1 MSLPNTTAQGAT
13 NMGDIVANYKEIYGE
28 FKDLVPAELKM
39 CELVKFEAGQKQ
51 MGNEFHEPV
60 VLSMEGGVT
69 YGGTE
74 GSVYD
79 LNKYVALSIK
89 DAKVKSV
96 EMVLRSAISVAAVSR
111 SASDKNSFKRALT
124 LLIGNM
130 QKSLYHRLE
139 VALFY
144 GQDSIG
150 VANSAAVDGVDATKI
165 NIVIKDAEWASGV
178 WVGTNK
184 HKVDVLSTS
193 LATKRA
199 HSGVT
204 DLIIDSYSF
213 DTKTIVLQAVDAS
226 GAGVSLLTTSIVD
239 TDKIFFKGEVVAGV
253 TPEHNN
259 MMGLKA
265 IAEKRGTLFSI
276 NNSSI
281 PLFQGNIVDC
291 GTNAT
296 SGAAALDFKTIE
308 KAAAAS
314 AEKGNSNAMTTAL
327 VSVHSW
333 NDLLTD
339 QAAKRRYDGSEVG
352 KLKEGA
358 RELEFFGQ
366 TGAISIVPSTFVK
379 EGYAFVFNAK
389 DMMRIGATDVTLT
402 PPGMQGE
409 PIRYL
414 EDAQGYQARAV
425 SDQCLFTSKP
435 GSISVIRY
443 VKRGA

>member
-1 MSLPNTTAQGAT
+1 MALPNTTAQGAT
-13 NMGDIVANYKEIYGE
+13 NMGDIIANYKEIYGE
-28 FKDLVPAELKM
+28 FKDLIPAELKM
-39 CELVKFEAGQKQ
+39 VDLVKFENGMKQ

-111 SASDKNSFKRALT
+111 SGSDKNSFKRALT

-139 VALFY
+139 VALLY

-150 VANSAAVDGVDATKI
+150 VANSAAVDSVDNTKI
-165 NIVIKDAEWASGV
+165 NVVIKDAEWASGV

-184 HKVDVLSTS
+184 HKVDVLNAALS
-193 LATKRA
+193 TKRA

-213 DTKTIVLQAVDAS
+213 ETKTVVLQAVDAS
-226 GAGVSLLTTSIVD
+226 GAGVSLLTTSIAD
-239 TDKIFFKGEVVAGV
+239 TDRIFFKGEVIAGS

-259 MMGLKA
+259 MKGLKS
-265 IAEKRGTLFSI
+265 IAETRGTLFSI
-276 NNSSI
+276 ANAAI
-281 PLFQGNIVDC
+281 PLFQGNIVNC

-296 SGAAALDFKTIE
+296 TGAAALDFKTIE

-314 AEKGNSNAMTTAL
+314 AEKGISNNASTAM

-358 RELEFFGQ
+358 RELEFYGQ

-379 EGYAFVFNAK
+379 QGYAFVFNAK
-389 DMMRIGATDVTLT
+389 DLMRIGATDVTLT

-414 EDAQGYQARAV
+414 EEAQGYQARAV

-443 VKRGA
+443 IKRGA